1 MSNNTV
7 TMKLWGCKLVNN
19 NGPAIKAYG
28 AFSLTN
34 SPAGTGNLVEI
45 WLYGE
50 SKNSVVVTIPSFP
63 SEPAGT
69 NIVNVFNR

>member
-45 WLYGE
+45 WLYRE

-69 NIVNVFNR
+69 NIGNVFNR